1 MGPALTHVS
10 MKYGDSGWKHVTA
23 EEAEALF
30 PKQSVPAGT
39 RQFICECCGQYVS
52 FTKDGI
58 NVRHFKHSRGEE
70 DKTCEERV
78 ARNAE
83 CEIVQY
89 NTYDFP
95 LRLAL
100 DDTDFNLSIGIPQCA
115 IKTKD
120 TKVTVQGK
128 REGGH
133 EYTIRNEA
141 ASGLVWLDLNKD
153 IANSYKIKT
162 ESRYPNWPEIIAGI
176 NPAGTFFDSYGGRR
190 LHEGDVAVVA
200 WHDEPNIND
209 STKVFCC
216 LTPID
221 KEIIKVFRTKAES
234 KEDVIEDLKK
244 GMPFGDSDN
253 DILYVFNTGIGR
265 LQGIL
270 CQKGDLKVAGDKYI
284 LQPTVKSLSVYD
296 ISPSDLIVLDNIP
309 YECRNL
315 AYCEVLDKSSLDF
328 PVTRAHTKSV
338 GEIIKDIVLEEAFT
352 WGNYSKYAKEI
363 SQQGKLTNASLHTLK
378 NFIQHID
385 TSNLYERVRTELSC
399 SYEEAKQWT
408 NRVVNRADEYFSGE
422 ELSGDVIEAL
432 LWNSK
437 NLREKC
443 MNIGAEMWRQEN
455 ADSIKA
461 AQEKISE
468 LDNQCKERQTQIN
481 AAEQLIEKK
490 KDELSALESSVKKNA
505 SLVND
510 IKKNVQQYISEADDD
525 IAAFYARHK
534 IAMGVRG
541 DGNLSRNLFEHGEK
555 AFHYSNTVKSYK
567 DCLSLLEN
575 NLPYAGV
582 SHESKHAM
590 ASVLYSAYVN
600 KLPLLLMG
608 PSSKEIADT
617 LSLSVT
623 GKYANQLQCD
633 GPCDIGII
641 RESYKSTGVLVVTNA
656 FGSDWMISLLQE
668 LNQAKCLIVF
678 VHPFI
683 EDISIEA
690 SSLYSYCCPISTVDT
705 VDNLADMNGVTGAC
719 LSDSFEAYVPTVKG
733 SKRADELMAMSASK
747 LFVRNL
753 AYIEG
758 NAASISG
765 NEADIE
771 SFVTENII
779 EPYKALTQN

>member
-1 MGPALTHVS
+1 MDVMEYDYSDAEPTT
-10 MKYGDSGWKHVTA
+10 YGYLND
-23 EEAEALF
+23 
-30 PKQSVPAGT
+30 
-39 RQFICECCGQYVS
+39 
-52 FTKDGI
+52 
-58 NVRHFKHSRGEE
+58 
-70 DKTCEERV
+70 DKTPAETLADNPDATWSGIELYRAV
-78 ARNAE
+78 ADAMAAIGADASNINIEFNTRNYALE
-83 CEIVQY
+83 GFEITAANVDG
-89 NTYDFP
+89 NIVISADK
-95 LRLAL
+95 
-100 DDTDFNLSIGIPQCA
+100 G
-115 IKTKD
+115 
-120 TKVTVQGK
+120 
-128 REGGH
+128 
-133 EYTIRNEA
+133 NEH
-141 ASGLVWLDLNKD
+141 ASATLNE
-153 IANSYKIKT
+153 NNEFVFT
-162 ESRYPNWPEIIAGI
+162 ES
-176 NPAGTFFDSYGGRR
+176 T
-190 LHEGDVAVVA
+190 
-200 WHDEPNIND
+200 
-209 STKVFCC
+209 T
-216 LTPID
+216 
-221 KEIIKVFRTKAES
+221 
-234 KEDVIEDLKK
+234 
-244 GMPFGDSDN
+244 
-253 DILYVFNTGIGR
+253 
-265 LQGIL
+265 
-270 CQKGDLKVAGDKYI
+270 
-284 LQPTVKSLSVYD
+284 
-296 ISPSDLIVLDNIP
+296 
-309 YECRNL
+309 
-315 AYCEVLDKSSLDF
+315 
-328 PVTRAHTKSV
+328 
-338 GEIIKDIVLEEAFT
+338 
-352 WGNYSKYAKEI
+352 
-363 SQQGKLTNASLHTLK
+363 
-378 NFIQHID
+378 
-385 TSNLYERVRTELSC
+385 
-399 SYEEAKQWT
+399 
-408 NRVVNRADEYFSGE
+408 
-422 ELSGDVIEAL
+422 
-432 LWNSK
+432 
-437 NLREKC
+437 
-443 MNIGAEMWRQEN
+443 
-455 ADSIKA
+455 
-461 AQEKISE
+461 
-468 LDNQCKERQTQIN
+468 
-481 AAEQLIEKK
+481 
-490 KDELSALESSVKKNA
+490 
-505 SLVND
+505 
-510 IKKNVQQYISEADDD
+510 NVQQYISEADDD

-623 GKYANQLQCD
+623 GKYANQLQCG

>member
-1 MGPALTHVS
+1 MEQNENIISLCMCTGND
-10 MKYGDSGWKHVTA
+10 GFGWPWRRLA
-23 EEAEALF
+23 DL
-30 PKQSVPAGT
+30 
-39 RQFICECCGQYVS
+39 
-52 FTKDGI
+52 KDGKFI
-58 NVRHFKHSRGEE
+58 PFEADNDLPYEYENRKSFPRLRVGEE
-70 DKTCEERV
+70 
-78 ARNAE
+78 
-83 CEIVQY
+83 
-89 NTYDFP
+89 
-95 LRLAL
+95 
-100 DDTDFNLSIGIPQCA
+100 
-115 IKTKD
+115 
-120 TKVTVQGK
+120 
-128 REGGH
+128 
-133 EYTIRNEA
+133 
-141 ASGLVWLDLNKD
+141 
-153 IANSYKIKT
+153 SYVK
-162 ESRYPNWPEIIAGI
+162 A
-176 NPAGTFFDSYGGRR
+176 
-190 LHEGDVAVVA
+190 GDVAVVA

-234 KEDVIEDLKK
+234 KEDVIEELKK

-525 IAAFYARHK
+525 ISAFYARHK
-534 IAMGVRG
+534 IAMGVRS
-541 DGNLSRNLFEHGEK
+541 DRSSSRNLFERGEK
-555 AFHYSNTVKSYK
+555 ALHCSNAVNSYK
-567 DCLSLLEN
+567 DCLSLLES

-582 SHESKHAM
+582 SHESKRAM
-590 ASVLYSAYVN
+590 AAVLYSAYVN

-608 PSSKEIADT
+608 PSSKEITDT
-617 LSLSVT
+617 LSLSVI
-623 GKYANQLQCD
+623 GSYANRLQCD

-641 RESYKSTGVLVVTNA
+641 REAYRSTGILVVTNA

-678 VHPFI
+678 VHPFV

-690 SSLYSYCCPISTVDT
+690 SSLYGYCCPISTVDT
-705 VDNLADMNGVTGAC
+705 VDNLADMNGVTGVC
-719 LSDSFEAYVPTVKG
+719 FSDNFETYVPTVKS
-733 SKRADELMAMSASK
+733 SKRTDELMNMRASK
-747 LFVRNL
+747 LFMRNL

-758 NAASISG
+758 NAVSISG

-779 EPYKALTQN
+779 ESYKVLTQN

>member
-1 MGPALTHVS
+1 MEQNENIISLCMCTGND
-10 MKYGDSGWKHVTA
+10 GFGWPWRRLA
-23 EEAEALF
+23 DL
-30 PKQSVPAGT
+30 
-39 RQFICECCGQYVS
+39 
-52 FTKDGI
+52 KDGKFI
-58 NVRHFKHSRGEE
+58 PFEVDNDLPYEYENRKSFPRLRVGEE
-70 DKTCEERV
+70 
-78 ARNAE
+78 
-83 CEIVQY
+83 
-89 NTYDFP
+89 
-95 LRLAL
+95 
-100 DDTDFNLSIGIPQCA
+100 
-115 IKTKD
+115 
-120 TKVTVQGK
+120 
-128 REGGH
+128 
-133 EYTIRNEA
+133 
-141 ASGLVWLDLNKD
+141 
-153 IANSYKIKT
+153 SYVK
-162 ESRYPNWPEIIAGI
+162 A
-176 NPAGTFFDSYGGRR
+176 
-190 LHEGDVAVVA
+190 GDVAVVA

-481 AAEQLIEKK
+481 AAE
-490 KDELSALESSVKKNA
+490 
-505 SLVND
+505 
-510 IKKNVQQYISEADDD
+510 
-525 IAAFYARHK
+525 
-534 IAMGVRG
+534 
-541 DGNLSRNLFEHGEK
+541 
-555 AFHYSNTVKSYK
+555 
-567 DCLSLLEN
+567 
-575 NLPYAGV
+575 
-582 SHESKHAM
+582 
-590 ASVLYSAYVN
+590 
-600 KLPLLLMG
+600 
-608 PSSKEIADT
+608 
-617 LSLSVT
+617 
-623 GKYANQLQCD
+623 
-633 GPCDIGII
+633 
-641 RESYKSTGVLVVTNA
+641 
-656 FGSDWMISLLQE
+656 
-668 LNQAKCLIVF
+668 
-678 VHPFI
+678 
-683 EDISIEA
+683 
-690 SSLYSYCCPISTVDT
+690 
-705 VDNLADMNGVTGAC
+705 
-719 LSDSFEAYVPTVKG
+719 
-733 SKRADELMAMSASK
+733 
-747 LFVRNL
+747 
-753 AYIEG
+753 
-758 NAASISG
+758 
-765 NEADIE
+765 
-771 SFVTENII
+771 
-779 EPYKALTQN
+779 

>member
-1 MGPALTHVS
+1 MEPNENIISLCMCTGNV
-10 MKYGDSGWKHVTA
+10 GWPWRRLADLKDGKFVPFEVDNDLPYEYENRKSFPRLRPG
-23 EEAEALF
+23 EEAYI
-30 PKQSVPAGT
+30 KVG
-39 RQFICECCGQYVS
+39 
-52 FTKDGI
+52 D
-58 NVRHFKHSRGEE
+58 
-70 DKTCEERV
+70 
-78 ARNAE
+78 
-83 CEIVQY
+83 
-89 NTYDFP
+89 
-95 LRLAL
+95 
-100 DDTDFNLSIGIPQCA
+100 IG
-115 IKTKD
+115 
-120 TKVTVQGK
+120 
-128 REGGH
+128 
-133 EYTIRNEA
+133 
-141 ASGLVWLDLNKD
+141 
-153 IANSYKIKT
+153 
-162 ESRYPNWPEIIAGI
+162 
-176 NPAGTFFDSYGGRR
+176 
-190 LHEGDVAVVA
+190 VVA

-234 KEDVIEDLKK
+234 KEDVIEELKK

-296 ISPSDLIVLDNIP
+296 VSPSDIIVLDNIP
-309 YECRNL
+309 YECRNM

-378 NFIQHID
+378 SFIQRID
-385 TSNLYERVRTELSC
+385 TSNLYERVKSELSC

-443 MNIGAEMWRQEN
+443 MDIGAEMWRQEN

-468 LDNQCKERQTQIN
+468 LDTQYKERQTQIN
-481 AAEQLIEKK
+481 AAEQLMEKK
-490 KDELSALESSVKKNA
+490 KEELSALESSVKKNA
-505 SLVND
+505 SLVDD
-510 IKKNVQQYISEADDD
+510 IKKNVQQYIAEADDD

-534 IAMGVRG
+534 IAMGVRS
-541 DGNLSRNLFEHGEK
+541 DRSSSRNLFERGEK
-555 AFHYSNTVKSYK
+555 ALHCSNAVNSYK
-567 DCLSLLEN
+567 DCLSLLES

-582 SHESKHAM
+582 LHESKRAM
-590 ASVLYSAYVN
+590 AAVLYSAYVN

-608 PSSKEIADT
+608 PSSKEITDT

-623 GKYANQLQCD
+623 GSYANRLQCD

-641 RESYKSTGVLVVTNA
+641 REAYRSTGILVVTNA

-678 VHPFI
+678 AHPFV

-690 SSLYSYCCPISTVDT
+690 SSLYGYCCPIST
-705 VDNLADMNGVTGAC
+705 VDNLADMNGVTGVC
-719 LSDSFEAYVPTVKG
+719 FSDNFETYVPTVKS
-733 SKRADELMAMSASK
+733 SKRTDELMNMRASK
-747 LFVRNL
+747 LFMRNL

-758 NAASISG
+758 NAVSISG

-779 EPYKALTQN
+779 ESYKALTQN

>member
-1 MGPALTHVS
+1 M
-10 MKYGDSGWKHVTA
+10 
-23 EEAEALF
+23 
-30 PKQSVPAGT
+30 
-39 RQFICECCGQYVS
+39 
-52 FTKDGI
+52 
-58 NVRHFKHSRGEE
+58 
-70 DKTCEERV
+70 
-78 ARNAE
+78 
-83 CEIVQY
+83 
-89 NTYDFP
+89 
-95 LRLAL
+95 
-100 DDTDFNLSIGIPQCA
+100 
-115 IKTKD
+115 
-120 TKVTVQGK
+120 
-128 REGGH
+128 
-133 EYTIRNEA
+133 
-141 ASGLVWLDLNKD
+141 
-153 IANSYKIKT
+153 
-162 ESRYPNWPEIIAGI
+162 
-176 NPAGTFFDSYGGRR
+176 
-190 LHEGDVAVVA
+190 A

-352 WGNYSKYAKEI
+352 WG
-363 SQQGKLTNASLHTLK
+363 
-378 NFIQHID
+378 
-385 TSNLYERVRTELSC
+385 R
-399 SYEEAKQWT
+399 
-408 NRVVNRADEYFSGE
+408 
-422 ELSGDVIEAL
+422 
-432 LWNSK
+432 
-437 NLREKC
+437 
-443 MNIGAEMWRQEN
+443 
-455 ADSIKA
+455 
-461 AQEKISE
+461 
-468 LDNQCKERQTQIN
+468 
-481 AAEQLIEKK
+481 
-490 KDELSALESSVKKNA
+490 
-505 SLVND
+505 
-510 IKKNVQQYISEADDD
+510 
-525 IAAFYARHK
+525 
-534 IAMGVRG
+534 
-541 DGNLSRNLFEHGEK
+541 NLSRNLFEHGEK

-623 GKYANQLQCD
+623 GNYANQLQCD
-633 GPCDIGII
+633 GPCDIRII

>member
-1 MGPALTHVS
+1 MEQNENIISLCMCTGND
-10 MKYGDSGWKHVTA
+10 GFGWPWRRLA
-23 EEAEALF
+23 DL
-30 PKQSVPAGT
+30 
-39 RQFICECCGQYVS
+39 
-52 FTKDGI
+52 KDGKFI
-58 NVRHFKHSRGEE
+58 PFEADNDLPYEYENRKSFPRLRVGEE
-70 DKTCEERV
+70 
-78 ARNAE
+78 
-83 CEIVQY
+83 
-89 NTYDFP
+89 
-95 LRLAL
+95 
-100 DDTDFNLSIGIPQCA
+100 
-115 IKTKD
+115 
-120 TKVTVQGK
+120 
-128 REGGH
+128 
-133 EYTIRNEA
+133 
-141 ASGLVWLDLNKD
+141 
-153 IANSYKIKT
+153 SYVK
-162 ESRYPNWPEIIAGI
+162 A
-176 NPAGTFFDSYGGRR
+176 
-190 LHEGDVAVVA
+190 GDVAVVA

-296 ISPSDLIVLDNIP
+296 ISPSDLIVLDN
-309 YECRNL
+309 
-315 AYCEVLDKSSLDF
+315 
-328 PVTRAHTKSV
+328 
-338 GEIIKDIVLEEAFT
+338 
-352 WGNYSKYAKEI
+352 
-363 SQQGKLTNASLHTLK
+363 
-378 NFIQHID
+378 
-385 TSNLYERVRTELSC
+385 
-399 SYEEAKQWT
+399 
-408 NRVVNRADEYFSGE
+408 
-422 ELSGDVIEAL
+422 
-432 LWNSK
+432 
-437 NLREKC
+437 
-443 MNIGAEMWRQEN
+443 
-455 ADSIKA
+455 
-461 AQEKISE
+461 
-468 LDNQCKERQTQIN
+468 
-481 AAEQLIEKK
+481 
-490 KDELSALESSVKKNA
+490 
-505 SLVND
+505 
-510 IKKNVQQYISEADDD
+510 
-525 IAAFYARHK
+525 
-534 IAMGVRG
+534 
-541 DGNLSRNLFEHGEK
+541 
-555 AFHYSNTVKSYK
+555 
-567 DCLSLLEN
+567 
-575 NLPYAGV
+575 AGV
-582 SHESKHAM
+582 SHENKHAM

>member
-100 DDTDFNLSIGIPQCA
+100 DDTDFNLS
-115 IKTKD
+115 
-120 TKVTVQGK
+120 
-128 REGGH
+128 
-133 EYTIRNEA
+133 
-141 ASGLVWLDLNKD
+141 
-153 IANSYKIKT
+153 
-162 ESRYPNWPEIIAGI
+162 
-176 NPAGTFFDSYGGRR
+176 
-190 LHEGDVAVVA
+190 
-200 WHDEPNIND
+200 
-209 STKVFCC
+209 
-216 LTPID
+216 
-221 KEIIKVFRTKAES
+221 
-234 KEDVIEDLKK
+234 
-244 GMPFGDSDN
+244 MPFGDSDN

-296 ISPSDLIVLDNIP
+296 VSPSDIIVLDNIP
-309 YECRNL
+309 YECRNM

-378 NFIQHID
+378 SFIQRID
-385 TSNLYERVRTELSC
+385 TSNLYERVKSELSC

-443 MNIGAEMWRQEN
+443 MDIGAEMWRQEN

-468 LDNQCKERQTQIN
+468 LDTQYKERQTQIN
-481 AAEQLIEKK
+481 AAEQLMEKK
-490 KDELSALESSVKKNA
+490 KEELSALESSVKKNA
-505 SLVND
+505 SLVDD
-510 IKKNVQQYISEADDD
+510 IKKNVQQYIAEADDD

-534 IAMGVRG
+534 IAMGVRS
-541 DGNLSRNLFEHGEK
+541 DRSSSRNLFERGEK
-555 AFHYSNTVKSYK
+555 ALHCSNAVNSYK
-567 DCLSLLEN
+567 DCLSLLES

-582 SHESKHAM
+582 SHESKRAM
-590 ASVLYSAYVN
+590 AAVLYSAYVN

-608 PSSKEIADT
+608 PSSKEITDT

-623 GKYANQLQCD
+623 GSYANRLQCD

-641 RESYKSTGVLVVTNA
+641 REAYRSTGILVVTNA

-678 VHPFI
+678 AHPFV

-690 SSLYSYCCPISTVDT
+690 SSLYGYCCPISTVDT
-705 VDNLADMNGVTGAC
+705 VDNLADMNGVTGVC
-719 LSDSFEAYVPTVKG
+719 FSDNFETYVPTVKS
-733 SKRADELMAMSASK
+733 SKRTDELMNMRASK
-747 LFVRNL
+747 LFMRNL

-758 NAASISG
+758 NAVSISG

-779 EPYKALTQN
+779 ESYKALTQN